1 MFNKNIKYTMEEF
14 KEMFDTAKKKFIEE
28 DSADIKDKIDD
39 PVAGFMATMMGVSA
53 VTKLETM
60 LFGENKKEEK

>member
-60 LFGENKKEEK
+60 LFGVNKKEEK